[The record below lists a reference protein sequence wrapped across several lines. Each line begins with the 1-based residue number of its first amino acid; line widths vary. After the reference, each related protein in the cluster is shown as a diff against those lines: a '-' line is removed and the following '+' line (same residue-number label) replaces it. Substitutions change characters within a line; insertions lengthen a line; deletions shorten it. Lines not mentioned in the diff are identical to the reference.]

1 MELNAR
7 NPAMELNAR
16 NPAME
21 LNASIPAMV
30 ARRAAAR
37 GSAVVLR
44 KKDRGLWK
52 AVTWSELDARRNAI
66 AQALR
71 AIGFRQGDVAGALS
85 DTSPDLVY
93 ADLGILTAGGTSV
106 AVHPEAEVDEVLHVL
121 RDSACR
127 VVFVENEEQLDKALT
142 VRESC
147 PALTK
152 IVILDMKGL
161 REFDDPGCESF
172 EVFLAR
178 GNGASE
184 AVAPRDDHPAVLL
197 YPRGERAPG
206 RLLTH
211 ADVLAMV
218 KAGRDRLGVRA
229 GDERLAVLP
238 MSDPAERVLG
248 LYVALDAGIVSNYL
262 ESTETARE
270 NLQEV
275 KPTLFGAD
283 AEAWTRLHGRI
294 TAAAD
299 TATAVQRL
307 LYRWAIG
314 AGRDNALANFLVLRA
329 VRNELGMGRLRVA
342 YVAGSRPAQDVID
355 WAAALGIRIATAEV

>member
-1 MELNAR
+1 MELNPSR
-7 NPAMELNAR
+7 PAMDS
-16 NPAME
+16 
-21 LNASIPAMV
+21 NASIPAMV
-30 ARRAAAR
+30 AQRAAAQ

-52 AVTWSELDARRNAI
+52 AVTWAELDSRRNAI

-85 DTSPDLVY
+85 DTCPDLVY

-106 AVHPEAEVDEVLHVL
+106 AVHPEAETPEVLHVL
-121 RDSACR
+121 RESACR

-161 REFDDPGCESF
+161 REFNDPGCESF
-172 EVFLAR
+172 EAFLAR
-178 GNGASE
+178 GTGASE
-184 AVAPRDDHPAVLL
+184 PVAIRGDHPAVLVF
-197 YPRGERAPG
+197 PRGDGGAG

-218 KAGRDRLGVRA
+218 KAGRDRLGVQS

-238 MSDPAERVLG
+238 MSDQAERVLG
-248 LYVALDAGIVSNYL
+248 LYLALDAGIVSNYL
-262 ESTETARE
+262 ESSETGRE

-283 AEAWTRLHGRI
+283 AEAWTRLHARI

-299 TATAVQRL
+299 GATAVHRM
-307 LYRWAIG
+307 LYRWAIA
-314 AGRDNALANFLVLRA
+314 AGSGNALANFLVLRA
-329 VRNELGMGRLRVA
+329 VRNELGMDRLRVA
-342 YVAGSRPAQDVID
+342 FVAGVRPAQDITN
-355 WAAALGIRIATAEV
+355 WAKALGISIASVEA

>member
-1 MELNAR
+1 MELNASR
-7 NPAMELNAR
+7 
-16 NPAME
+16 PAME

-30 ARRAAAR
+30 AQRAAAQ

-52 AVTWSELDARRNAI
+52 AVTWAELDSRRNAI

-85 DTSPDLVY
+85 DTCPDLVY

-106 AVHPEAEVDEVLHVL
+106 AVHPEAETPEVLHVL
-121 RDSACR
+121 RESACR

-147 PALTK
+147 PALTR

-161 REFDDPGCESF
+161 REFNDPACESF
-172 EVFLAR
+172 EAFLAR
-178 GNGASE
+178 GTGTAE
-184 AVAPRDDHPAVLL
+184 TVAIRADHPAVLVFA
-197 YPRGERAPG
+197 RGEDGAG

-211 ADVLAMV
+211 GDILTMV
-218 KAGRDRLGVRA
+218 KAGRERLGVQP

-238 MSDPAERVLG
+238 MSDQAERVLG
-248 LYVALDAGIVSNYL
+248 LYVALDSGVVSNYL
-262 ESTETARE
+262 ESSETGRE

-283 AEAWTRLHGRI
+283 AEAWTRLHARI

-299 TATAVQRL
+299 GATAVHRM
-307 LYRWAIG
+307 LYRWAIAASSG
-314 AGRDNALANFLVLRA
+314 NALANFLVLRA
-329 VRNELGMGRLRVA
+329 VRNELGMDRLRVA
-342 YVAGSRPAQDVID
+342 FVAGARPAQDVTD
-355 WAAALGIRIATAEV
+355 WAKALGISIASVEA